1 MRVIIAGLVGLSGSL
16 LMACAG
22 IGTPESHAQDAVS
35 NIAENERFGRLEL
48 VMEKVSPKLRD
59 EFLKNHAAWGGRVTI
74 ADTELGSF
82 HMNGKEDA
90 ELNVRVTWYS
100 NEQELR
106 STLIHQKWHAEKGNW
121 LLVAEARTDGDFGL
135 LGEKVVVQAP
145 EETLTHSQFPTVR
158 IGAMD

>member
-1 MRVIIAGLVGLSGSL
+1 MRVIFAGIVGLSGSL

-35 NIAENERFGRLEL
+35 SIAENERFGRLEL
-48 VMEKVSPKLRD
+48 VMQKVAPAIRE
-59 EFLKNHAAWGGRVTI
+59 EFLKAHAAWGGHVTI

-82 HMNGKEDA
+82 HMVGKEDA

-106 STLIHQKWHAEKGNW
+106 STLLHQKWHADKGNW
-121 LLVAEARTDGDFGL
+121 LLSSEVRQDGDFGL
-135 LGEKVVVQAP
+135 LGEKVVVQGP
-145 EETLTHSQFPTVR
+145 EEVPTHAQFPTVR